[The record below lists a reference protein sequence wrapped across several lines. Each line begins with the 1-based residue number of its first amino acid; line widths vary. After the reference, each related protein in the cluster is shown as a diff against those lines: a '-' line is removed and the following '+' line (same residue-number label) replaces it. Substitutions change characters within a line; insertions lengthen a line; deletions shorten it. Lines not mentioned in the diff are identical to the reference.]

1 MNALDWT
8 LVAIL
13 VYSTIR
19 AFFRGIIRKLLSLL
33 GFIAAI
39 LLASWNYQKL
49 ATQLGRFVTGR
60 AAITQIVAFLLIL
73 GVVLVLSAM
82 LGKALHGTAHAIG
95 LGLPDRL
102 LGAAFG
108 FARGCLIGVA
118 ILVAA
123 TAFLPQSAWVAHSEM
138 SPYFLEGAHAV
149 SFVVPHDL
157 RQQILDGTVRL
168 KHKAP
173 DWIKPAR

>member
-13 VYSTIR
+13 VYSTVR
-19 AFFRGIIRKLLSLL
+19 AFFRGIIRELLALL
-33 GFIAAI
+33 GVIAAI

-49 ATQLGRFVTGR
+49 AIQLGRVFTAR
-60 AAITQIVAFLLIL
+60 ASITQSMAFLLIL
-73 GVVLVLSAM
+73 GVALVLSAV

-95 LGLPDRL
+95 LGLPDRI

-108 FARGCLIGVA
+108 FARGSLVGVA
-118 ILVAA
+118 ILMAA
-123 TAFLPQSAWVAHSEM
+123 AAFLPRSDWVAHSEM
-138 SPYFLEGAHAV
+138 SPYFLRGAHAV

-157 RQQILDGTVRL
+157 RQQILDGAVRL
-168 KHKAP
+168 KHNAP